1 MLAGAQA
8 ALADAKANLEALR
21 SRYSLAATSDPEAA
35 DKVHQAEEQVKRLQA
50 HCAGREK
57 ALAEAEEAQK
67 CAQEAEG
74 ELSAAAEEYRKALE
88 VLAARIAEARARIV
102 EIAEPVLEAEE
113 VAYRAHERVR
123 ALANQAENTTGANEL
138 LSAVLRGLEWPAR
151 LTRED
156 AEDWKHFAE
165 LLAGDVKWPA
175 HDVSWPA
182 PVPPRIR
189 RAYLAEVQA
198 RLRAYLEEC
207 LRQWTQRSRP

>member
-1 MLAGAQA
+1 MLDKSTLRIMLADAQA
-8 ALADAKANLEALR
+8 ARADAEANLEGLR
-21 SRYSLAATSDPEAA
+21 RRYDLAAAVDPEAA
-35 DKVHQAEEQVKRLQA
+35 DKAQQAEEAR
-50 HCAGREK
+50 
-57 ALAEAEEAQK
+57 K

-74 ELSAAAEEYRKALE
+74 ELSAAAKEYRKALE

-156 AEDWKHFAE
+156 VEDLQHFAE

-207 LRQWTQRSRP
+207 LRHRTQRSRP